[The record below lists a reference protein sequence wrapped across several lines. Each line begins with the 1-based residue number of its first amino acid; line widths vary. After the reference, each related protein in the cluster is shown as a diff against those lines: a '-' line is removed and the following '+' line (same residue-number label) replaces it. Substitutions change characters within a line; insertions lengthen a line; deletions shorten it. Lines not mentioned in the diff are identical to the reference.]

1 MPSPAR
7 PLPACASFY
16 HLPNTHI
23 TGRACRGLACFAARA
38 DAPQRWQQACGSAT
52 SLYCLGQCHQGPAQ
66 PGDHASPVIR
76 THCRQPVLL
85 TTLSGKPDDSLA
97 CYQQRGGGAALRM
110 LLPLPAS
117 AAIGQL
123 ETAGLRGRGGAGFP
137 AARKWAAV
145 AAAGGVQK
153 YVVANADEGDPG
165 SFSDK
170 VLLEQNPF
178 QLIEAMII
186 AGITV
191 GATQG
196 YIYLRCEYPAAAG
209 VLQQAIRQA
218 YAAGWLGAAVL
229 GSSHHF
235 ELQLVIGHGSYLCG
249 EETAML
255 NAIEGQRPEV
265 RLRPPQISEHGLFGQ
280 PTLVNN
286 VETLC
291 AVPWIVE
298 HGGAA
303 YAAMGTANS
312 KGTKLLSLNS
322 LFNRPGLYE
331 VEFGITIRQ
340 IVDELGGGLRRGQL
354 KGVMIGGPLAGI
366 VPPALLDTPLDY
378 EALHAIG
385 CAVGH
390 GGVIAFADD
399 SPIAAIVAEVFRF
412 GAGES
417 CGKCTPCHLGSPE
430 LARSFE
436 AVLAGTKMPRQR
448 WHELIAALADGSLC
462 GHGRGLAEFALA
474 IERHYPQELATCF
487 V

>member
-1 MPSPAR
+1 MTSRSVPES
-7 PLPACASFY
+7 SHDFY
-16 HLPNTHI
+16 HLQQSDLN
-23 TGRACRGLACFAARA
+23 GMACRGLACFAARA
-38 DAPQRWQQACGSAT
+38 DAPQQWQRGQSVVAP
-52 SLYCLGQCHQGPAQ
+52 LYCLGQCYCAPAVAGEDLPPLIAAQ
-66 PGDHASPVIR
+66 SRHA
-76 THCRQPVLL
+76 VLL
-85 TTLSGKPDDSLA
+85 GGILA
-97 CYQQRGGGAALRM
+97 APLHDLPAYQQAGGGQALR
-110 LLPLPAS
+110 LVLAS
-117 AAIGQL
+117 GSASVISQIAVS
-123 ETAGLRGRGGAGFP
+123 GLRGRGGAGFS
-137 AARKWAAV
+137 AAKKWAAV
-145 AAAGGVQK
+145 AAAGGGQK

-170 VLLEQNPF
+170 VLLERDPF
-178 QLIEAMII
+178 RLIEAMII
-186 AGITV
+186 AGLCV
-191 GATQG
+191 GASKG
-196 YIYLRCEYPAAAG
+196 YIYLRREYPAAASR
-209 VLQQAIRQA
+209 VQQAIQQA

-229 GSSHHF
+229 GSSHQF
-235 ELQLVIGHGSYLCG
+235 ELQLVVGHGSYLCG

-255 NAIEGQRPEV
+255 NAIEGKRPEV
-265 RLRPPQISEHGLFGQ
+265 RLRPPQISEHGLYGQ

-291 AVPWIVE
+291 AVPWIIQ

-303 YAAMGTANS
+303 YASMGTAHS

-399 SPIAAIVAEVFRF
+399 SPIAAIIAEVFRF

-430 LARSFE
+430 LAHSFE
-436 AVLAGTKMPRQR
+436 AVLAGEKMPRQR
-448 WHELIAALADGSLC
+448 WRELIDALAAGSLC

-487 V
+487 I